1 MQTEFFS
8 GLLTR
13 RARDQQEQAEQDMRT
28 IKGDRAWPPM
38 VVQLGAPEQSPMV
51 LTLQTQGT
59 QLTSPL

>member
-28 IKGDRAWPPM
+28 IKGIGHGHRWWC
-38 VVQLGAPEQSPMV
+38 S
-51 LTLQTQGT
+51 
-59 QLTSPL
+59 